1 MAPESAQSK
10 ANNASDILLRF
21 LTALRTW
28 RGHDGGWSLDVLRVA
43 ERGGGVAGQMV
54 SPFLVRQIVES
65 GLHFHLRAQF
75 IWLRHHEEVS
85 SSSHGQ
91 NRKLCSGS
99 AASSFLLLF
108 FFLRKNPVTPF
119 YFPFFIWFLLAWLC
133 SGPIFGG
140 WALFVVSLPRSVLFF
155 RFLVE
160 EMWLLLRQFVYPQI
174 VINYS
179 GQMQGPDNSNWS
191 KRCPFHFCFW
201 FG

>member
-1 MAPESAQSK
+1 MPATSFWDFSLPLGHDEAMMEDGRWMFKGSLKGGEGGLANGLAIFSETNSWVWVAFPFESA
-10 ANNASDILLRF
+10 IY
-21 LTALRTW
+21 LTAPPRRSFKQQPWPEPETL
-28 RGHDGGWSLDVLRVA
+28 
-43 ERGGGVAGQMV
+43 Q
-54 SPFLVRQIVES
+54 
-65 GLHFHLRAQF
+65 
-75 IWLRHHEEVS
+75 
-85 SSSHGQ
+85 
-91 NRKLCSGS
+91 RKCSQ
-99 AASSFLLLF
+99 F
-108 FFLRKNPVTPF
+108 FFASFFFFWGKTPVTPF
-119 YFPFFIWFLLAWLC
+119 YFPFFIWFLLAWLY

-179 GQMQGPDNSNWS
+179 GQMQGPDSSNWS